1 MTLPRGREVAPS
13 IRSTCR
19 PTLDAVAHSSC
30 QFSTR
35 FRLNPCIFGLN
46 TLPKSFLP
54 PHTPKTRALA
64 TPEQVATAPVPSRGG
79 ARSGQPQLPR
89 PVTTRR
95 APMASRR
102 SGGGEPALD
111 ADADSTSVGYAVAT
125 RLYCAHT
132 RGITHYACKV
142 FFLDFWHFF
151 VAFLYDFFCIHS
163 TFDDGVWLAF
173 AAMRLIVRCPRR
185 IVAPF
190 FVAGGG
196 GVRQPRRGQAAPCAQ
211 GCTDTTQVTI
221 LQLLAQ

>member
-1 MTLPRGREVAPS
+1 MSRFEAEQTNSLAPLAAAEGQEGRPNRAVVP
-13 IRSTCR
+13 CR

-30 QFSTR
+30 QLSTR
-35 FRLNPCIFGLN
+35 FRLNPCILGS
-46 TLPKSFLP
+46 TLPKSFLGTD
-54 PHTPKTRALA
+54 TPKTRALA
-64 TPEQVATAPVPSRGG
+64 TPDACEGVPVPPWWGI
-79 ARSGQPQLPR
+79 
-89 PVTTRR
+89 
-95 APMASRR
+95 
-102 SGGGEPALD
+102 
-111 ADADSTSVGYAVAT
+111 T

-132 RGITHYACKV
+132 RGSNALRLQSA
-142 FFLDFWHFF
+142 FLLAFWHFF

-163 TFDDGVWLAF
+163 TFADGVWLAF

-211 GCTDTTQVTI
+211 GCTDTTQVPI

>member
-1 MTLPRGREVAPS
+1 MPTVVANFQRDLGS
-13 IRSTCR
+13 IRVFLGSTLYQNR
-19 PTLDAVAHSSC
+19 FWA
-30 QFSTR
+30 QTR
-35 FRLNPCIFGLN
+35 RKPAPLQPPN
-46 TLPKSFLP
+46 KS
-54 PHTPKTRALA
+54 R
-64 TPEQVATAPVPSRGG
+64 
-79 ARSGQPQLPR
+79 QPQYLAGGGKVR
-89 PVTTRR
+89 SAPVTTPSYH
-95 APMASRR
+95 AP
-102 SGGGEPALD
+102 
-111 ADADSTSVGYAVAT
+111 

-163 TFDDGVWLAF
+163 TFADGVWLAF

-211 GCTDTTQVTI
+211 GCTDTTQVPI
-221 LQLLAQ
+221 LQRLA

>member
-1 MTLPRGREVAPS
+1 MPTVVANFQRDLGS
-13 IRSTCR
+13 IRVFLGSTLYQNR
-19 PTLDAVAHSSC
+19 FWA
-30 QFSTR
+30 QTR
-35 FRLNPCIFGLN
+35 RKPAPLQPPN
-46 TLPKSFLP
+46 KSRQP
-54 PHTPKTRALA
+54 QYLA
-64 TPEQVATAPVPSRGG
+64 GG

-211 GCTDTTQVTI
+211 GCTYTTQIPI
-221 LQLLAQ
+221 LQQFT